1 MLLSERIKEIKKEK
15 GLTTKYIV
23 EKSKLSERTVTNILA
38 GKDGVYLDSLV
49 RVADALDVP
58 IDELFKDSKATVG
71 GKTFTELQRELDAVT
86 IEKETLL
93 AEKELIV
100 TENTVLQGKITAL
113 TAEIDLLKMQ
123 LLHKEE
129 LLAVHNYYLKRQG

>member
-23 EKSKLSERTVTNILA
+23 EKSGLSERTVTNILA

-86 IEKETLL
+86 IEKDTLL
-93 AEKELIV
+93 AEKDLIV

>member
-1 MLLSERIKEIKKEK
+1 MLLSERIKEIMKEK
-15 GLTTKYIV
+15 GFKTKHVV
-23 EKSKLSERTVTNILA
+23 EKSGLSERTVTNILA

-49 RVADALDVP
+49 RVAYALDVP

-93 AEKELIV
+93 AEKDLIV

>member
-23 EKSKLSERTVTNILA
+23 ERSGLSERTVTNILA

-86 IEKETLL
+86 IDKETLL